1 MSNAKTNKQMNE
13 AELLAKVEENTILQ
27 KENAALKLKEE
38 KYINT
43 IKEQGEELE
52 RLRVVAKVLENHFME
67 NGPGWHVEKCV
78 GCGKCDYVLLENS
91 LAKANVL
98 SK

>member
-1 MSNAKTNKQMNE
+1 MSDAKTNEQVI
-13 AELLAKVEENTILQ
+13 LAKVEENTILR
-27 KENAALKLKEE
+27 KENEE
-38 KYINT
+38 FKVREEQYLNT

-52 RLRVVAKVLENHFME
+52 RLRVMAKVLETHFNE
-67 NGPGWHVEKCV
+67 NGPGWQVERCV

-91 LAKANVL
+91 LAKVNVL